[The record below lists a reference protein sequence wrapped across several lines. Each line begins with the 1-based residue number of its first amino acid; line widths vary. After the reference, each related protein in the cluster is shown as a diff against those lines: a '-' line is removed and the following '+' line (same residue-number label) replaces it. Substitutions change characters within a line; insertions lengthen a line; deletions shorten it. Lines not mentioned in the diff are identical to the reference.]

1 MVQKMMQKKK
11 MLIVDDK
18 SVNRYILKE
27 IFEDDY
33 EVEECT
39 DGAEAIHALTECG
52 EEMAAVLLDIVMPTC
67 DGFSVLEYMKE
78 QKLQNV
84 PVVLVSANVNDENIR
99 KAYAYQVADYIQ
111 KPFQEEVVKR
121 RVEQVIKMF
130 EKRRDMKK
138 ETAK

>member
-1 MVQKMMQKKK
+1 MKYVVTDSRNPQT
-11 MLIVDDK
+11 
-18 SVNRYILKE
+18 
-27 IFEDDY
+27 IFCGTPHVEEKVMNIFRETVRKDDY
-33 EVEECT
+33 
-39 DGAEAIHALTECG
+39 D
-52 EEMAAVLLDIVMPTC
+52 AV
-67 DGFSVLEYMKE
+67 FSVLEYMKE